1 MYSFFTKKTKSFIS
15 QIAKNINENINE
27 EISDFIQIEGPI
39 TGKLY
44 FKQPKEENVKFTI
57 NKKELKDKV
66 NQNIYNKLPENMF
79 FV

>member
-1 MYSFFTKKTKSFIS
+1 MFSFFIKKTKSFIS
-15 QIAKNINENINE
+15 LIAKNINKKINE
-27 EISDFIQIEGPI
+27 EIPDFIQIEGPI

-57 NKKELKDKV
+57 NKQELKEKV
-66 NQNIYNKLPENMF
+66 DQNVYDKLPEDMF